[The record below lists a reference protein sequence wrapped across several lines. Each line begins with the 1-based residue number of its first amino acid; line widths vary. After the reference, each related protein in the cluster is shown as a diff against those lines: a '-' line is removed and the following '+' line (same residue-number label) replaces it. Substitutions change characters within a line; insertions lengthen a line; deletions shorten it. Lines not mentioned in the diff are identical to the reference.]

1 MAIDYLHIS
10 VICCPLQV
18 RSEML
23 SERANALKEQED
35 RLGAIMAQL
44 QMEKAREVSSF
55 SQIISNSFSHV
66 AIEYQSV
73 MLQQFTDK
81 ETGSIFFFFS
91 EARFN
96 VITSIAHYFHIQ
108 VLVCQNTDVKTGTH
122 QKIIDDTSK
131 ELAQRI

>member
-1 MAIDYLHIS
+1 MKCMAIDYLHIS

-55 SQIISNSFSHV
+55 SQIISNFCSHV
-66 AIEYQSV
+66 ATEYQSV
-73 MLQQFTDK
+73 V
-81 ETGSIFFFFS
+81 S
-91 EARFN
+91 
-96 VITSIAHYFHIQ
+96 
-108 VLVCQNTDVKTGTH
+108 
-122 QKIIDDTSK
+122 
-131 ELAQRI
+131 